1 MNSSLLRA
9 TLIMACVTSAQLA
22 FAHARPEQ
30 QSPMPDATV
39 DAPHEVSIDFSEG
52 LEPAFSTL
60 VVIDATGKHVETTKA
75 SVDPTNKKHMSVPL
89 GNIAMGA
96 YQVEWTAV
104 AEDGHRTQ
112 GRYLFNVK

>member
-9 TLIMACVTSAQLA
+9 MLILACVTSAQLA
-22 FAHARPEQ
+22 SAHARPEQ
-30 QSPMPDATV
+30 QSPKPDATI

-60 VVIDATGKHVETTKA
+60 VVIDATGKHVEIAKA
-75 SVDPTNKKHMSVPL
+75 SVDAMNKKHMSVQL
-89 GNIAMGA
+89 GNLATGA